1 MKHSQ
6 RAFTLVELMIVV
18 AIVGVLAAVALPA
31 YQDYSIRARV
41 TEGLGL
47 AADAKKAITVG
58 ISTMNEL
65 NAAAQMW
72 NQLANNL
79 GASSKYVQSIQV
91 VPATGMIT
99 IAYNGAVVGLAANQ
113 TLILTPWMRDSP
125 AGQAY
130 ASALAAGASGSVDW
144 ACSSD
149 SSFTAANRNNPIT
162 PLGTGTLPARF
173 APSECR

>member
-6 RAFTLVELMIVV
+6 RAFTLIELMIVV
-18 AIVGVLAAVALPA
+18 SIIGVLAAVALPA
-31 YQDYSIRARV
+31 YQDYSVRSRV
-41 TEGLGL
+41 AEGLGL
-47 AADAKKAITVG
+47 AADAKRAITVG
-58 ISTMNEL
+58 VSTMNEL

-72 NQLANNL
+72 NQQASNL

-91 VPATGMIT
+91 APATGMIT
-99 IAYNGAVVGLAANQ
+99 ITYNGNVVGLAANQ
-113 TLILTPWMRDSP
+113 TLIITPWMRDSA

-130 ASALAAGASGSVDW
+130 ATALATGTSGSVDW

-149 SSFTAANRNNPIT
+149 SSWTAANRNNPIT
-162 PLGTGTLPARF
+162 PLATGTLPARF